1 MRAAV
6 AASDW
11 GVLLTLL
18 KEVKSLYDRLN
29 SPSENKCLQT
39 NDLENGYL

>member
-1 MRAAV
+1 MRVAV

-18 KEVKSLYDRLN
+18 KEVKLLYDGLN
-29 SPSENKCLQT
+29 SPSHNKCLKT